1 MNITTFTKTQKLT
14 ISGMVM
20 ALYIAIL
27 FTTQSISFGP
37 VQIRIATTLYALS
50 YYFPFLI
57 VPLGLANLISNFLF
71 GGLGL
76 LDMFGGC
83 LVGMITTFLIVQ
95 IRQRHWNIW
104 LCALP
109 VLLVPGLLVPIWLSY
124 LLHLPYLPLAA
135 SVTAGQ
141 AVPSV
146 CGVLVIQTLSHIIR
160 EGGVKA

>member
-1 MNITTFTKTQKLT
+1 MKITTFTKTQKLT

-76 LDMFGGC
+76 LDMLGGC
-83 LVGMITTFLIVQ
+83 FVGMVTTFLIVQ

-109 VLLVPGLLVPIWLSY
+109 ILLVPGLLVPIWLSY
-124 LLHLPYLPLAA
+124 LLHLPYLPLAV

-141 AVPSV
+141 AVPAI
-146 CGVLVIQTLSHIIR
+146 CGVLVIQALSHIIR
-160 EGGVKA
+160 EGGVGA